1 MIPPTEQRVWDSDF
15 SEGGGGARDKS
26 GPSENLIT
34 CVGPIN

>member
-15 SEGGGGARDKS
+15 SGGARDKS